1 MRRHTTVSAWQREH
15 DGSYQAE
22 MHGWKLR
29 VTWKQETPRERRGF
43 RWQAERAAL
52 GLAVQN
58 AEVHE
63 EIELAMLE
71 AEQFAETA
79 SLATPPAAA

>member
-1 MRRHTTVSAWQREH
+1 MRKHTTVNAWQRDH

-22 MHGWKLR
+22 LHGWKLR
-29 VTWKQETPRERRGF
+29 VTWRPETPRHRRGF
-43 RWQAERAAL
+43 RWQAERAVG

-71 AEQFAETA
+71 AEEFAESA
-79 SLATPPAAA
+79 SLASPPAAA